1 MNHQPKTAMNDPA
14 LQLAVSSVLQLGAL
28 KTMFSCKAAR
38 TADCKWSFGFAVIK
52 NESIMSEYRFHLQ
65 KYRPGSKT
73 GFAQSAAESPVL
85 PDMLTGMR
93 KLHSLTM
100 WANVIISTAVATII
114 PRRSIFRIIQP
125 SKKP

>member
-52 NESIMSEYRFHLQ
+52 NESIMSDVPL
-65 KYRPGSKT
+65 KISKN
-73 GFAQSAAESPVL
+73 FKS
-85 PDMLTGMR
+85 
-93 KLHSLTM
+93 
-100 WANVIISTAVATII
+100 
-114 PRRSIFRIIQP
+114 
-125 SKKP
+125 

>member
-1 MNHQPKTAMNDPA
+1 
-14 LQLAVSSVLQLGAL
+14 
-28 KTMFSCKAAR
+28 MFSCKAAR
-38 TADCKWSFGFAVIK
+38 AADCKWSFGFAVIK

-65 KYRPGSKT
+65 NTDRAVKQ
-73 GFAQSAAESPVL
+73 FAQSAAESPVL

>member
-65 KYRPGSKT
+65 NTDRAVKQ
-73 GFAQSAAESPVL
+73 FAQSAAESPVL